1 MPKQILK
8 IDQFHGGLNSNSDPR
23 DIAPNELSLATDIMI
38 DELGK
43 VRTMGGIAQHYNY
56 TNSANNPNNAAD
68 LEAGYGL
75 FQFSHDRL
83 GATTSGT
90 GQAET
95 GDDYLAMAD
104 TVSGSANIDI
114 YSRTTNAWGV
124 AQIDLGSSGNVLP
137 TFYIVD
143 GALRVSDGAFGTNNQ
158 NKWFG
163 YIKQT
168 HFNGVTPGGS
178 ADAYDG
184 WYEKTL
190 DLAKPTKGLYGQT
203 VAFTDTSHPSD
214 TTIYIEKT
222 AGGSGNDFAFWTIT
236 GDGYIATDSGAN
248 SQARIISQV
257 TVGNNYLTTQSNSD
271 NWGGNGIR
279 IFPPAGTGWNVYL
292 KESSTVGN
300 WPGQA
305 YQVGTTFIY
314 QGDQESEIF
323 SISDRPTS
331 DGRET
336 ISAGYAIDFAIYAT
350 SPYDPFIIGGRVYV
364 RKFGS
369 DDSWILLADISLV
382 DGVRTELTSNYTAWA
397 LDDSVDNAHNNAPD
411 NVYCYVESMT
421 AVNPSAYTY
430 EIINGYKPDE
440 SVDIGSVGEGFKTA
454 VVANRQTYIGH
465 VRREGEDGVT
475 KTEGDAMYKSVVNKF
490 DTFPL
495 ANRIDISVRDG
506 DEIVK
511 LEEYADRILQ
521 FKKKK
526 MHLINISQELEFLE
540 DTFMHKGIV
549 HPSAACK
556 TDFGIAWVNELGVY
570 LYDGQKL
577 SNLLEKDGR
586 QMIKESEWESFV
598 GVTPTIGYIAKK
610 RQILVGATTGTG
622 SDGGDIY
629 LYDLV
634 TRSWVHGKN
643 KIVDGQ
649 KRTNFVVDWNGDL
662 ICAHTDASGTVVKWD
677 DASDT
682 TSNISFKTK
691 DIDFGQPAQRKKI
704 YKVYVSYKGDGRAVT
719 INYTTNGDNDTYS
732 GQFYRCNADGSTTGS
747 TASDVPLHQLSVG
760 TDDWINAEL
769 KPTASINNIYSFQLK
784 FDGDTTDANFEIN
797 DLSIIYRLK
806 SVK

>member
-1 MPKQILK
+1 MPKQVLK

-43 VRTMGGIAQHYNY
+43 IRTMGGIAQHYNY

-90 GQAET
+90 GQADT

-114 YSRTTNAWGV
+114 YSRTTNTWGV
-124 AQIDLGSSGNVLP
+124 AQIDLGTSGNVLP
-137 TFYIVD
+137 TFYVVD
-143 GALRVSDGAFGTNNQ
+143 GALRVSDGAFGDANQ
-158 NKWFG
+158 NQWFG
-163 YIKQT
+163 YIERT
-168 HFNGVTPGGS
+168 HFSGRTPGGS

-184 WYEKTL
+184 WYSKILT
-190 DLAKPTKGLYGQT
+190 LAKPTKGLYGQT
-203 VAFTDTSHPSD
+203 VAFTDTTSSSVN
-214 TTIYIEKT
+214 TLIEKT
-222 AGGSGNDFAFWTIT
+222 AGGSGNDFLRWSIT
-236 GDGYIATDSGAN
+236 GDGYIATDSGNN
-248 SQARIISQV
+248 SNARIISQV
-257 TVGNNYLTTQSNSD
+257 TSGDDTLTTENNSD
-271 NWGGNGIR
+271 GWATESIR

-292 KESSTVGN
+292 KESTTAGS
-300 WPGQA
+300 WIGQA
-305 YQVGTTFIY
+305 YQVGTTFVY
-314 QGDQESEIF
+314 EGNQESGIF
-323 SISDRPTS
+323 DIADRPNS

-336 ISAGYAIDFAIYAT
+336 ISAGYAIDYAIYAV
-350 SPYDPFIIGGRVYV
+350 SPFDPFIIGGRVYV

-369 DDSWILLADISLV
+369 DDPWILLADISLEK
-382 DGVRTELTSNYTAWA
+382 GVRDDLSSPYTEWS
-397 LDDSVDNAHNNAPD
+397 LDDSVDDELNNAPD
-411 NVYCYVESMT
+411 NVYCYVEGQT
-421 AVNPSAYTY
+421 VVDPSAWTY
-430 EIINGYKPDE
+430 EIINGYAEGDLI
-440 SVDIGSVGEGFKTA
+440 DIGSVGEGFKTA
-454 VVANRQTYIGH
+454 VVANRQVYIGN
-465 VRREGEDGVT
+465 VKRENEDGVIVQQ
-475 KTEGDAMYKSVVNKF
+475 GDAMYKSVVNKF

-495 ANRIDISVRDG
+495 SNRIEVSVRDG

-521 FKKKK
+521 FKNKK
-526 MHLINISQELEFLE
+526 MHLINISQDLEFLE
-540 DTFMHKGIV
+540 DTFMHKGISY
-549 HPSAACK
+549 PSAACK

-598 GVTPTIGYIAKK
+598 GDKPTIGYIAKK

-643 KIVDGQ
+643 KIVNGQ

-662 ICAHTDASGTVVKWD
+662 IFAHTDASGTVVKWD
-677 DASDT
+677 DASDS

-691 DIDFGQPAQRKKI
+691 DLDFGQPAQRKKI

-719 INYTTNGDNDTYS
+719 INYTTDGDNDTYD
-732 GQFYRCNADGSTTGS
+732 GQFFRCNADGSTTGA
-747 TASDVPLHQLSVG
+747 TVSDIPLYQGSVG

-806 SVK
+806 NIK